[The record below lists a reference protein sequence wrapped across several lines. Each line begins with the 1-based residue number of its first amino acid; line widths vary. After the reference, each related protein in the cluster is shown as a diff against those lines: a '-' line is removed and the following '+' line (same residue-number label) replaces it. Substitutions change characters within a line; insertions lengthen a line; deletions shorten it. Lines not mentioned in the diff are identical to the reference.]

1 MGLINVDSIIND
13 SSFLSQ
19 SKKFIS
25 SLDSATGKN
34 ELRPKYIYP
43 NDIDRQNAAN
53 YMIIYIY
60 DNKKNSTTFQ
70 PISAQIAKSKIQRDL
85 VKELTDCISVNIGT
99 DVKAKLKSYKSAISD
114 YLKNSLKDIFSKDSL
129 EALGK
134 KWGINLDFDTPEWLK
149 QTEEFLKDNQLTRGI
164 KNLVESI
171 DLPEIPGL
179 DIPNLDKIDI
189 SNYIDVDFNKD
200 KFKNI
205 VNNLKKVQ
213 DTNKTDNLIGEA
225 GEGFELKTSI
235 VLPLPIQGISYDSK
249 IGIES
254 TSTKTAQAIKSVVD
268 AFATSKDG
276 ILGSLSDALKQGK
289 NVVTAQGGELLYSML
304 GAGGSA
310 LYQKNYGDIRD
321 PLIAFAYSIPDPRT
335 FQYDFLM
342 APRNKN
348 ELYDIWNI
356 IKTLKFYSHM
366 AIEGNDSN
374 VRYYNMPGRF
384 KIKYYTE
391 GNENI
396 WLGKTKI
403 LGLTGIRSSIDTS
416 NIGFILNDFDKV
428 SGNPPKVIALNL
440 TFTELSILNRDD
452 INEGY

>member
-60 DNKKNSTTFQ
+60 DNKKNTTEFQ
-70 PISAQIAKSKIQRDL
+70 PISTQISKSKIQNDL
-85 VKELTDCISVNIGT
+85 VKELTDCVSIKIG
-99 DVKAKLKSYKSAISD
+99 DKLKDDLKSYKNAIKD
-114 YLKNSLKDIFSKDSL
+114 YLENSLKDIFSKDSL
-129 EALGK
+129 KTLGE
-134 KWGINLDFDTPEWLK
+134 KWGIDFETPEWLK

-171 DLPEIPGL
+171 DLPEMPGL
-179 DIPNLDKIDI
+179 DLPGLGDI
-189 SNYIDVDFNKD
+189 KLSDYIDVDFDKD

-205 VNNLKKVQ
+205 INNLKQVQ
-213 DTNKTDNLIGEA
+213 NTNSTSNLEGEA
-225 GEGFELKTSI
+225 GKGFELKTSI
-235 VLPLPIQGISYDSK
+235 VLPLPIQGITYNSR
-249 IGIES
+249 IGIENA
-254 TSTKTAQAIKSVVD
+254 STKTAQAIKSVVD
-268 AFATSKDG
+268 AAIGADG
-276 ILGSLSDALKQGK
+276 IIKGASAGVKQAWD
-289 NVVTAQGGELLYSML
+289 VVSAQDSELLYSML

-310 LYQKNYGDIRD
+310 LYQNNYGNIRD
-321 PLIAFAYSIPDPRT
+321 PLIAFTYSIPDPRT

-342 APRNKN
+342 APRNKQ

-366 AIEGNDSN
+366 QIQGNGA

-403 LGLTGIRSSIDTS
+403 LGLTNIQSSIDTS

-428 SGNPPKVIALNL
+428 SGNPPKVIAV
-440 TFTELSILNRDD
+440 TMSFTELSILNRDD

>member
-25 SLDSATGKN
+25 SLDSAIGKN
-34 ELRPKYIYP
+34 ESRPKYIYP

-60 DNKKNSTTFQ
+60 DNKKNSVTFQ
-70 PISAQIAKSKIQRDL
+70 PISTQISKSKIQNDL
-85 VKELTDCISVNIGT
+85 AKELTDCISIKLG
-99 DVKAKLKSYKSAISD
+99 DKLKDDLKSYKNAVID

-129 EALGK
+129 KFLGE

-164 KNLVESI
+164 KNLIESI

-179 DIPNLDKIDI
+179 NLPNLDKINIKD
-189 SNYIDVDFNKD
+189 YIDVDFDKD
-200 KFKNI
+200 EFKKI
-205 VNNLKKVQ
+205 IDNLKEVQ
-213 DTNKTDNLIGEA
+213 NTNTTDNLIGEA

-235 VLPLPIQGISYDSK
+235 VLPLPIQGISYNSK
-249 IGIES
+249 IGIEN

-268 AFATSKDG
+268 AAVKGKG
-276 ILGSLSDALKQGK
+276 ILESVENALTTGK
-289 NVVTAQGGELLYSML
+289 DVVTAQGGELLYSLL
-304 GAGGSA
+304 GSGGSA
-310 LYQKNYGDIRD
+310 IYQNKFGKIRD
-321 PLIAFAYSIPDPRT
+321 PLIAFTYSIPDPRT

-356 IKTLKFYSHM
+356 IKMLKFYSHM
-366 AIEGNDSN
+366 SIEGNDNN

-403 LGLTGIRSSIDTS
+403 LGLTNIQSSIDTS

-428 SGNPPKVIALNL
+428 SGNPPKVIAVSMS
-440 TFTELSILNRDD
+440 FTELGILNRDD